1 MISLPLRRPTI
12 KPTRGKAQ
20 EERGLGTFSGVFTPS
35 LVTILGVLMYLR
47 SGWMVGNVGLTASLG
62 IVTLA
67 TLITYLTALS
77 IAAIATDQPV
87 KTGGAYYMISRS
99 LGIEVGGAVGIP
111 LYLAQA
117 LSVALYTVGFAESL
131 VGVFPVLDPRSVGV
145 VATLFVAVL
154 ALTSARAAIRAQYIV
169 MILIALSL
177 FSLAFG
183 SPLPDAPVEMWD
195 APDRPRESFWV
206 VFAVFFPAVTG
217 IMAGVNMSGDLKDP
231 AKSIPKGTLAAIGAG
246 WFIYMTLPI
255 ILASRADPVT
265 LIEDPLVM
273 RRISLWGDA
282 ILLGLWGAALSS
294 AVGSILGAPRVLQ
307 ALARDGILPRPFR
320 YLGRGSGP
328 DDEPRAATALTLA
341 LALVAVY
348 FGNLNVIAPILTM
361 FFLTTY
367 GVLNVAAGL
376 ERFIGN
382 PSFRPVF
389 KTHWSLSLYGA
400 IGCIIVML
408 LINAWGTLIAG
419 MFVTGVFIW
428 LERRDIKATWGDVR
442 RGIWMAVARA
452 GLLRIGAPTDQPSPK
467 NWRPHMLVFSGAPK
481 RRWHLIDLANAIT
494 HNKALMTV
502 ATVVPV
508 DSTPADRRRA
518 ISINIHEYLA
528 RNGVQALVRVIPAP
542 DYFEGAER
550 LVEAYGLGPLV
561 PNTVMIGDISD
572 PVQRHRYCEMIAH
585 FHEAR
590 RNVVIVR
597 DPENRGFGMYRR
609 IDVWWGGLKRNGGL
623 MVILAYLL
631 QTSLAWRGADVRLK
645 MVVPTDAAAHGARKN
660 LETITRRIRTGA
672 TAEVLVGNGRPFE
685 EILRESSRDA
695 DLVMLG
701 IKEPGDDFL
710 EHYTSLIGKTIGL
723 PPTALVLAAEEIV
736 FGEMLQ

>member
-12 KPTRGKAQ
+12 KPTRSKAP

-35 LVTILGVLMYLR
+35 LLTILGVLMYLR
-47 SGWMVGNVGLTASLG
+47 SGWVVGNVGLTATLG

-67 TLITYLTALS
+67 TLLTYLTALS

-99 LGIEVGGAVGIP
+99 LGIEAGGAVGIP

-131 VGVFPVLDPRSVGV
+131 VGIFPVLDPRSVGV

-154 ALTSARAAIRAQYIV
+154 ALTSARAAIRAQYVV

-177 FSLAFG
+177 LSLAFG
-183 SPLPDAPVEMWD
+183 SPLPDAPAEMWD
-195 APDRPRESFWV
+195 TPPQPREDFWV

-231 AKSIPKGTLAAIGAG
+231 ARSIPKGTLAAIGAG
-246 WFIYMTLPI
+246 WFIYMTIPV
-255 ILASRADPVT
+255 ILASRVDPVT
-265 LIEDPLVM
+265 LVEDPLVM
-273 RRISLWGDA
+273 RRVSLWGDA

-341 LALVAVY
+341 LALIAVY
-348 FGNLNVIAPILTM
+348 FGNLNIIAPILTM

-367 GVLNVAAGL
+367 GVLNVAAGI

-400 IGCIIVML
+400 IGCIVVMV
-408 LINAWGTLIAG
+408 LINAWATGIAAV
-419 MFVTGVFIW
+419 FVIVVFVW

-452 GLLRIGAPTDQPSPK
+452 GLLRIGAPADQPSPK
-467 NWRPHMLVFSGAPK
+467 NWRPHILVLSGAPK
-481 RRWHLIDLANAIT
+481 RRWRLIDLANSIT

-518 ISINIHEYLA
+518 MSVNIHEYLA
-528 RNGVQALVRVIPAP
+528 RRGVQALVRVIPAP
-542 DYFEGAER
+542 NHFDGAER

-561 PNTVMIGDISD
+561 PNTIMVGDIAD
-572 PVQRHRYCEMIAH
+572 PLQRDRYCKMIAH
-585 FHEAR
+585 FHQAK

-597 DPENRGFGMYRR
+597 DPENRGYGMCQR

-631 QTSLAWRGADVRLK
+631 QTSLAWRGAEVRLK
-645 MVVPTDAAAHGARKN
+645 MVVPNDAAAEGARNN
-660 LETITRRIRTGA
+660 LETITRQIRTGA
-672 TAEVLVGNGRPFE
+672 TPEVLVGNGRPFE
-685 EILRESSRDA
+685 EILRESSQNA

-701 IKEPGDDFL
+701 FQEPGDDFL
-710 EHYTSLIGKTIGL
+710 EYYTQMIGKTRGL
-723 PPTALVLAAEEIV
+723 PPTAFVLAAEEIV
-736 FGEMLQ
+736 FSEMLQ